1 MNQLCSII
9 IPVYN
14 EEKNIEKC
22 FEVIQSQTYKAIE
35 AIFVNDGSTDNSE
48 NIIIQVAAK
57 YPDLKIKLI
66 NQENQGAASA
76 RKNGVMHASGNFI
89 AILDCDDELSK
100 DAINEA
106 MTNFNTEVDIVLF
119 NLKYKSEVNGE
130 VVLNDFIYYTSK
142 SFFCGRDALK
152 NSLERWGVHGL
163 GVYRKDIL
171 MCAYIDYEEKNTKNY
186 INNDEV
192 ITRLAFYYSRLIK
205 VSDGIY
211 FYNNNLQSTTKRINK
226 ELYKKIFNSIILYK
240 ILSSKDKSE
249 VSPAVIIVYAWEA
262 GKYLFFNRKS
272 LKNIENWKSA
282 ISDATK
288 FIWRNSLFGDLSS
301 KRRIQFLILVI
312 MRYFVQ

>member
-48 NIIIQVAAK
+48 NIIIHIAAK

-119 NLKYKSEVNGE
+119 NLKYKSEINGE

-163 GVYRKDIL
+163 GIYRKDIL

-211 FYNNNLQSTTKRINK
+211 FYNNNLQSTTKRINE
-226 ELYKKIFNSIILYK
+226 ELYKKIFNSIILYEILVSKYK
-240 ILSSKDKSE
+240 IE
-249 VSPAVIIVYAWEA
+249 VSPALILVYAWEA
-262 GKYLFFNRKS
+262 GKYLFSNRKS
-272 LKNIENWKSA
+272 LNNIENWKSA

-288 FIWRNSLFGDLSS
+288 FIWKNSLFGDLSL
-301 KRRIQFLILVI
+301 KRKIQFLILVI
-312 MRYFVQ
+312 MRYFLL

>member
-22 FEVIQSQTYKAIE
+22 FDVIQSQTYKAIE

-48 NIIIQVAAK
+48 NIIIQIVAK
-57 YPDLKIKLI
+57 YPDLKIRLI

-163 GVYRKDIL
+163 GVYRKDI
-171 MCAYIDYEEKNTKNY
+171 
-186 INNDEV
+186 
-192 ITRLAFYYSRLIK
+192 YSR
-205 VSDGIY
+205 
-211 FYNNNLQSTTKRINK
+211 
-226 ELYKKIFNSIILYK
+226 
-240 ILSSKDKSE
+240 
-249 VSPAVIIVYAWEA
+249 
-262 GKYLFFNRKS
+262 
-272 LKNIENWKSA
+272 
-282 ISDATK
+282 
-288 FIWRNSLFGDLSS
+288 
-301 KRRIQFLILVI
+301 
-312 MRYFVQ
+312 

>member
-48 NIIIQVAAK
+48 NIIIQIAEK
-57 YPDLKIKLI
+57 YPDIKIKLI

-100 DAINEA
+100 NAINEA
-106 MTNFNTEVDIVLF
+106 MTNFNTEIDIVLF
-119 NLKYKSEVNGE
+119 NLKYKSEATGK
-130 VVLNDFIYYTSK
+130 VVLNDFIYYTDK
-142 SFFCGRDALK
+142 SCFCGRDALK

-171 MCAYIDYEEKNTKNY
+171 ICAYIDYEEKNTQNY

-192 ITRLAFYYSRLIK
+192 ITRLAFYYSRQIK

-211 FYNNNLQSTTKRINK
+211 FYNNNLQSTTKRINE
-226 ELYKKIFNSIILYK
+226 ELYKKIFNAIILYE
-240 ILSSKDKSE
+240 ILASKDKSE
-249 VSPAVIIVYAWEA
+249 VNPALIIVYAWEA
-262 GKYLFFNRKS
+262 RKYLFFNRKS
-272 LKNIENWKSA
+272 LNNIQNWKSA

-288 FIWRNSLFGDLSS
+288 FIWKNSLFSDLSL
-301 KRRIQFLILVI
+301 KRKIQFLILVI
-312 MRYFVQ
+312 MRCFLL

>member
-22 FEVIQSQTYKAIE
+22 FDVIQSQTYKAIE

-76 RKNGVMHASGNFI
+76 RKNGVIHASGSFI
-89 AILDCDDELSK
+89 AILDCDDELSEN
-100 DAINEA
+100 AINEA
-106 MTNFNTEVDIVLF
+106 MISFNTEVDIVLF
-119 NLKYKSEVNGE
+119 NLKFKSEDNGE
-130 VVLNDFIYYTSK
+130 EVVNDFIYYTSK
-142 SFFCGRDALK
+142 SYFCGRDALK

-163 GVYRKDIL
+163 GIYRKDIL
-171 MCAYIDYEEKNTKNY
+171 IYAYMDYEEKNTHNY

-211 FYNNNLQSTTKRINK
+211 FYNNNLQSTTKKIN
-226 ELYKKIFNSIILYK
+226 EGLYKKVFNSIILYE
-240 ILSSKDKSE
+240 ILTTKDKSMVNSE
-249 VSPAVIIVYAWEA
+249 VIIVYAWEA

-272 LKNIENWKSA
+272 LNNKENWKSA
-282 ISDATK
+282 IGDANK
-288 FIWRNSLFGDLSS
+288 YIWKNSLFGDLSL
-301 KRRIQFLILVI
+301 KRKIQFLILVI
-312 MRYFVQ
+312 MRYFLL